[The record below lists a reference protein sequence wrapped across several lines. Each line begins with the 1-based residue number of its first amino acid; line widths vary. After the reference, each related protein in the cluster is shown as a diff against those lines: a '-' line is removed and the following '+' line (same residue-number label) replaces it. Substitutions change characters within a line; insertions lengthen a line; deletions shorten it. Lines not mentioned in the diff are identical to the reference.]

1 MSRIVI
7 VDNHETEVRIPL
19 MRQLGR
25 AFGSEE
31 IQVAGNGAEALSLL
45 SSRNDPVGVIILDVM
60 MPVMDGIAACRAIRA
75 NPNHDG
81 VYIVM
86 LTGRDGGLP
95 EGLGVGADVY
105 LHKPCAIEE
114 LIAVVKKGLLES
126 KKQYT
131 LKQEHADLKKKWL
144 QFEEELERLRLAGVG
159 VGMEDHFAMETRV
172 SWVELVGD
180 VGSGSR

>member
-1 MSRIVI
+1 MRDCPQDFDFVFHAPCVFCEKAGTKARACARFPQKPRGNLASGQGARGKTKSESKPWGQSLKPPFFFQYFYTYQSTV
-7 VDNHETEVRIPL
+7 NHSFQLTNVTE
-19 MRQLGR
+19 QK
-25 AFGSEE
+25 
-31 IQVAGNGAEALSLL
+31 
-45 SSRNDPVGVIILDVM
+45 
-60 MPVMDGIAACRAIRA
+60 
-75 NPNHDG
+75 
-81 VYIVM
+81 
-86 LTGRDGGLP
+86 P

-172 SWVELVGD
+172 SWVELVDD